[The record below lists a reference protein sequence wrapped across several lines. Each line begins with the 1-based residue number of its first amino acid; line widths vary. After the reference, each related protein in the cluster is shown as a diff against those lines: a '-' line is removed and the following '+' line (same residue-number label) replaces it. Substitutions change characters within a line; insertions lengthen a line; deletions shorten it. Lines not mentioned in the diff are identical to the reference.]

1 MRLFGRWRGRFW
13 PAGAAWDRECRG
25 RSIVLLPNLSDTAAT
40 IQDGSSLEFI
50 AAIAGRQCYIQ
61 DASCRGLWQ
70 TLNYVTSGDDGGSD
84 YEWVV
89 MVAVVIRAP
98 TNLKLARTSPK
109 LTAKCFL
116 NIASKKPH

>member
-1 MRLFGRWRGRFW
+1 MLYGCICGV
-13 PAGAAWDRECRG
+13 GSVG
-25 RSIVLLPNLSDTAAT
+25 VLIVVVVVLLFLTTYINTTTNTTNTSIKPSFT
-40 IQDGSSLEFI
+40 ITYTTQH
-50 AAIAGRQCYIQ
+50 
-61 DASCRGLWQ
+61 

-98 TNLKLARTSPK
+98 TNLKLATTSPK